1 MGIKKKVKKTIVNQ
15 IKAFKAQMPAEKM
28 GDADLLTRISPE
40 SIKYHFFGTRSISS
54 LRFYLESFAD
64 FNYAKAIC

>member
-1 MGIKKKVKKTIVNQ
+1 
-15 IKAFKAQMPAEKM
+15 MPAEKM

-40 SIKYHFFGTRSISS
+40 SIKYNFFGTRSISS